1 MAFSSGSGR
10 GRQTF
15 NEINITPLT
24 DVFLVLLVIMFLI
37 APLLDNQAAL
47 KVDPP
52 AAQSAQTTD
61 PSKIK
66 SILIEV
72 AKDGTIAV
80 NGATVVEASVPVNQV
95 QEKVFKSL
103 EEQSKP
109 AAEGAQ
115 EGAAQAQEKP
125 MVKLKADNTVDYGRV
140 VAVLDAVNRA
150 QLGKL
155 SLVTSVPMAN
165 Q

>member
-1 MAFSSGSGR
+1 MSISSGNGR
-10 GRQTF
+10 QRQTF

-66 SILIEV
+66 SIMIEV

-80 NGATVVEASVPVNQV
+80 NGESVVQAAVPVGQV
-95 QEKVFKSL
+95 QDKVYKSL
-103 EEQSKP
+103 VEQAKATGGEETK
-109 AAEGAQ
+109 
-115 EGAAQAQEKP
+115 EKP
-125 MVKLKADNTVDYGRV
+125 VVKLKADNAVDYGRV

-155 SLVTSVPMAN
+155 SLVTTVQQASGK
-165 Q
+165 